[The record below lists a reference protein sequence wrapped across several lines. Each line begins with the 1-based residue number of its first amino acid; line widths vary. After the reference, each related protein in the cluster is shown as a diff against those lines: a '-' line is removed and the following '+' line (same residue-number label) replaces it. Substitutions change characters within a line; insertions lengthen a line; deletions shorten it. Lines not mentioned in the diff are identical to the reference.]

1 MSERCMKL
9 LSHLGSSPGDVLNLQ
24 QHYFSERF
32 LVEINGFTVVLK
44 IMRLAVF
51 LVPFKWF

>member
-1 MSERCMKL
+1 MKL